1 MGLQDAAEAQLTESD
16 RTADGPPSRLVIAVL
31 LGAVALLVT
40 WVHLPALSATTVWF
54 DDEAYVTHNPKV
66 LNPSWET
73 AGQFLSEVQF
83 PTSVAGYYQPLTMLS
98 LMLDAAAGGRPDH
111 VLPFHRTNLILHVL
125 NTVLVVVLLIA
136 LFDEPF
142 TAALVGLLFGVHPLT
157 VEPVTWM
164 GERKTLLAMSFAL
177 GALIAYVRYTQ
188 TANRTDRVRA
198 GSWYAAI
205 AVCYLLALLSKPTS
219 TPLPLLL
226 LLLDFWPLRRLGWRA
241 IGEKI
246 PLLVLGLLSAGITL
260 LSQQSDMAVGRFLY
274 EHIYGMAPNDTQTT
288 QEIILSVFH
297 NIFFYPSAM
306 LWPAHLLAFYLPPYP
321 MSLANPL
328 LVRGVIGAC
337 VLFLIAVVS
346 LRWTRA
352 LFTGWLFFLVALL
365 PATGIVRFTNTIASE
380 KFAYLPSVGFL
391 IVLGWALARCWSSG
405 RTRAGAV
412 SAAQVALGALLLLVV
427 AAEAGATRRYA
438 QIWHDDES
446 LYGYVLSHSPQAW
459 WVQAD
464 FADILADKDRMD
476 EAVTHYLAAVE
487 GEPDDVDIVD
497 IQQNLG
503 NALFS
508 LGRASEAVPHYE
520 KVLARQPTNTA
531 IMNNLGLAF
540 IDLGRLDDADA
551 MFRKVLE
558 RNRDDPTANDGLA
571 RVMAEHGKPDQAVAH
586 YRTAAEARPDAADAH
601 VTLADALQTQG
612 DFDAAIKEYRVALQL
627 DPNNAS
633 IHNNLGA
640 ALTER
645 GRFDEAVAEFR
656 TALQLSP
663 DLQEVQANLREAQAR
678 RAAAPGAQ

>member
-1 MGLQDAAEAQLTESD
+1 
-16 RTADGPPSRLVIAVL
+16 
-31 LGAVALLVT
+31 
-40 WVHLPALSATTVWF
+40 
-54 DDEAYVTHNPKV
+54 
-66 LNPSWET
+66 
-73 AGQFLSEVQF
+73 
-83 PTSVAGYYQPLTMLS
+83 
-98 LMLDAAAGGRPDH
+98 MLDAAAGGRPDH

-125 NTVLVVVLLIA
+125 NTVLVVVLLIL

-142 TAALVGLLFGVHPLT
+142 TAAFVGLLFGVHPLT

-164 GERKTLLAMSFAL
+164 GERKTLLAMFFAL

-188 TANRTDRVRA
+188 TARGTRQTAGRASITRV
-198 GSWYAAI
+198 GSWYAALVI
-205 AVCYLLALLSKPTS
+205 CYVLALLSKPTS

-246 PLLVLGLLSAGITL
+246 PLAVLGLLSAGITL

-274 EHIYGMAPNDTQTT
+274 EHIYGMAPNDSQTT
-288 QEIILSVFH
+288 QEMVLSVFH

-306 LWPAHLLAFYLPPYP
+306 VWPSHLLAFYLPPYP

-328 LVRGVIGAC
+328 LVRSVIGAC
-337 VLFLIAVVS
+337 VLSLIAVVS

-380 KFAYLPSVGFL
+380 KFAYLPCVGFL
-391 IVLGWALARCWSSG
+391 MILGWALARCWSYG

-412 SAAQVALGALLLLVV
+412 SATQLALCAVLLAVI
-427 AAEAGATRRYA
+427 AAEARATRHYA

-446 LYGYVLSHSPQAW
+446 LYGYVLGHSPQAW

-476 EAVTHYLAAVE
+476 EAVTHYLAAVD

-520 KVLARQPTNTA
+520 KVLASQPTNTA

-540 IDLGRLDDADA
+540 IELGRLDDADA
-551 MFRKVLE
+551 SFRKVLDH
-558 RNRDDPTANDGLA
+558 NRDDPTANDGLA
-571 RVMAEHGKPDQAVAH
+571 RVMAQRGKSDQAVAH
-586 YRTAAEARPDAADAH
+586 YRTAAEARPAAADAH
-601 VTLADALQTQG
+601 ATLADALQTQG
-612 DFDAAIKEYRVALQL
+612 DFDAAIKEYRVALQI

-645 GRFDEAVAEFR
+645 GRFDEAIAEFR

-663 DLQEVQANLREAQAR
+663 DLQEIQVNLREAQTR
-678 RAAAPGAQ
+678 RDAAAPAAQ